1 MSSLCTCCS
10 AAIPNHVCPF
20 FCSSARKPKDNSTYV
35 TDCAQTA
42 HGRPAH
48 KTGWDSENDGNFVV
62 YSGTIDAYLNRFL
75 PDSPDNPLPKRD
87 VSGAFNK
94 VPKTTVEK
102 DMYLPLQRGLRK
114 EVSDIPSSKRPA
126 FVDTSAQRI
135 PAPFPSLEEDIR
147 DTGPDLSS
155 TLPGKKE
162 ATLKV
167 AIWFGIGTV
176 IEIKATEA
184 QDPLKEGGR
193 EGSET
198 RRETK
203 RQLAINARNLLHA
216 HLHTHV
222 FIIGIYGFT
231 ARIYRFDR
239 AGCIASPSFNY
250 CERPEIFRMFFW
262 RLVHPPSGL
271 SIAGADPTVSQPM
284 ASDWKW
290 ASKVLREKYSE
301 ELPQG
306 ARQVGRWL
314 AIPSKDP
321 NAAPER
327 FLAIE
332 LRFINSNLFGRAT
345 TVWIALRRTTDG
357 DLDDGVKYAVKDSW
371 RQQIRPS
378 ETACLERLAEEYK
391 SDLYGL
397 PDFKFGG
404 DLSVWEARQWSQKL
418 TVTGNV
424 RRSPRLVAKTGNM
437 SGDEAVPVLPHIT
450 CHQTVSAK
458 VAKKDICYE
467 RCHMRFAT
475 QCIGRPL
482 STFSSTKEMVTAIK
496 DAVIGHQNA
505 WNAGVLH
512 RDISAGNVLIVE
524 DHVEKPFKGF
534 LSDFDYS
541 YMKVNAPPTVSPQAA
556 HDGTSDDTQLK
567 QRTGTYHFMSLQIL
581 EASSGIKHEVRHD
594 LESFYWLLIWII
606 YWHTKC
612 THPLEHS
619 GPLRIFKH
627 LDDNDCADAKLAWFT
642 RRGRD
647 LIIPGNPPLAWLASR
662 WVDLCATNKD
672 QEHEDSTRALTHANV
687 LDMLN
692 TALGMDGWPIGDAAQ
707 QGKRPFNGR
716 ATTDKPPAA
725 STGQKRR
732 MQHDAMRLSKR
743 SRLDC
748 ASAG

>member
-1 MSSLCTCCS
+1 MFSICLCT
-10 AAIPNHVCPF
+10 
-20 FCSSARKPKDNSTYV
+20 SSATSVSIDH
-35 TDCAQTA
+35 TA
-42 HGRPAH
+42 HNHPVH
-48 KTGWDSENDGNFVV
+48 KAGWDSENDGNFVV
-62 YSGTIDAYLNRFL
+62 YSGTIDAYLNKFL
-75 PDSPDNPLPKRD
+75 PVSPNNPLPKRD
-87 VSGAFNK
+87 VSGAFNE

-193 EGSET
+193 EESET

-239 AGCIASPSFNY
+239 AGCIASPPFNY
-250 CERPEIFRMFFW
+250 RERPEIFRMFFW
-262 RLVHPPSGL
+262 RLVHPASGL
-271 SIAGADPTVSQPM
+271 SIAGADPTVSQPT

-290 ASKVLREKYSE
+290 ASKVLRQKYRE

-314 AIPSKDP
+314 KIPSKDP
-321 NAAPER
+321 NAAPDR

-332 LRFINSNLFGRAT
+332 LRFINSNLFGWVT

-357 DLDDGVKYAVKDSW
+357 DADDGVKYAVKDSW

-378 ETACLERLAEEYK
+378 ETTYLDRLTDVYE

-397 PDFKFGG
+397 PDFDIGG
-404 DLSVWEARQWSQKL
+404 DLSVWEAQQWSQKL

-424 RRSPRLVAKTGNM
+424 RRSPRLIGKTDNTA
-437 SGDEAVPVLPHIT
+437 SDETGSVLPHIT
-450 CHQTVSAK
+450 HHQTISAR
-458 VAKKDICYE
+458 VARKDLCYE
-467 RCHMRFAT
+467 RYHMRFAT
-475 QCIGRPL
+475 KCVGRPL
-482 STFSSTKEMVTAIK
+482 STFTSTKEMVTAIK

-524 DHVEKPFKGF
+524 DHVGKPFKGF
-534 LSDFDYS
+534 LSDFDHS
-541 YMKVNAPPTVSPQAA
+541 FMTSSATPVAA
-556 HDGTSDDTQLK
+556 SQTEHDNDQISADTELK
-567 QRTGTYHFMSLQIL
+567 QRT
-581 EASSGIKHEVRHD
+581 
-594 LESFYWLLIWII
+594 
-606 YWHTKC
+606 
-612 THPLEHS
+612 
-619 GPLRIFKH
+619 
-627 LDDNDCADAKLAWFT
+627 
-642 RRGRD
+642 
-647 LIIPGNPPLAWLASR
+647 
-662 WVDLCATNKD
+662 
-672 QEHEDSTRALTHANV
+672 
-687 LDMLN
+687 
-692 TALGMDGWPIGDAAQ
+692 
-707 QGKRPFNGR
+707 
-716 ATTDKPPAA
+716 
-725 STGQKRR
+725 
-732 MQHDAMRLSKR
+732 
-743 SRLDC
+743 
-748 ASAG
+748 